1 MGVTW
6 TKEQQQV
13 IDVRDRN
20 ILVSAAAGS
29 GKTAVLV
36 ERIISMLTRDAEP
49 VDVDRLLIVTFTE
62 AAAAEMK
69 ERIRGAIEKKLM
81 ECPDNEHLKQQ
92 ATLIHNA
99 RITTIH
105 SFCLSVVKDHFH
117 AIDIDP
123 GFRTGEEGELK
134 LLRQEVLGEVLEEKY
149 SQKSQRFLDFSLAY
163 GNGRDDKK
171 IEELILK
178 IYEFSRSYPSPEEW
192 IRRCMDAYRPDSI
205 EELEASES
213 VRLAMEHTMEYLR
226 EADGLLTAGLAIC
239 QEADG
244 PTAYEPTLLGD
255 QQMIEGLLAAGSFEK
270 MAKAMAGVSWVRLAA
285 NRDKTVDGE
294 KAAMVK
300 AIRDEVKEI
309 VKDLAGQYFY
319 QSAEG
324 MLSDLRACRPA
335 MEELAELVLLFS
347 ARFEEKKR
355 SQNMIDFS
363 DMEQY
368 ALRILAEKTAE
379 GFRPSAVAR
388 EYQEQFQEIMIDE
401 YQDSNLI
408 QETILT
414 SISTVSSG
422 RYNIFMVGDVKQSI
436 YRFRLSRPEL
446 FMEKFHTYETACEA
460 DSHTED
466 RENGCLKQRIDLH
479 KNFRSRK
486 EVLDSVNFI
495 FRQIMTQKL
504 GGIAYDDQAALYVGA
519 DYQEGEHLETEVL
532 VIDSDLPEWEDEP
545 GNPGEDG
552 ESAGQPDKGRES
564 VASAKM
570 TDRELEARGIASRIR
585 ELKERHQVID
595 KKTGKFRPVRYSDIV
610 ILTRSIRGFADVFT
624 EVLNREG
631 IPAYAGTR
639 EGYFEAQEIGVL
651 LDYLRIL
658 DNQQQDIPLAAVL
671 ASSFCRMT
679 EEELAKVRSEYRE
692 FPFCKAVAC
701 YRAEGSDPKIQR
713 KLEECLGQMEA
724 FRRIVPYTPIHELL
738 WRILEETGYG
748 DYVSALPGGEQRQG
762 RTLTCWWRKREP
774 LNPPVTRGCSIS
786 CAMWSSSRS
795 MMWTTGR
802 QVSRTNRRILCVL

>member
-1 MGVTW
+1 
-6 TKEQQQV
+6 
-13 IDVRDRN
+13 
-20 ILVSAAAGS
+20 
-29 GKTAVLV
+29 
-36 ERIISMLTRDAEP
+36 
-49 VDVDRLLIVTFTE
+49 
-62 AAAAEMK
+62 
-69 ERIRGAIEKKLM
+69 
-81 ECPDNEHLKQQ
+81 
-92 ATLIHNA
+92 
-99 RITTIH
+99 
-105 SFCLSVVKDHFH
+105 
-117 AIDIDP
+117 
-123 GFRTGEEGELK
+123 
-134 LLRQEVLGEVLEEKY
+134 
-149 SQKSQRFLDFSLAY
+149 
-163 GNGRDDKK
+163 
-171 IEELILK
+171 
-178 IYEFSRSYPSPEEW
+178 
-192 IRRCMDAYRPDSI
+192 MDAYRPDSI

-446 FMEKFHTYETACEA
+446 F
-460 DSHTED
+460 
-466 RENGCLKQRIDLH
+466 I
-479 KNFRSRK
+479 
-486 EVLDSVNFI
+486 
-495 FRQIMTQKL
+495 
-504 GGIAYDDQAALYVGA
+504 
-519 DYQEGEHLETEVL
+519 
-532 VIDSDLPEWEDEP
+532 
-545 GNPGEDG
+545 
-552 ESAGQPDKGRES
+552 
-564 VASAKM
+564 
-570 TDRELEARGIASRIR
+570 
-585 ELKERHQVID
+585 
-595 KKTGKFRPVRYSDIV
+595 
-610 ILTRSIRGFADVFT
+610 
-624 EVLNREG
+624 
-631 IPAYAGTR
+631 
-639 EGYFEAQEIGVL
+639 
-651 LDYLRIL
+651 
-658 DNQQQDIPLAAVL
+658 
-671 ASSFCRMT
+671 
-679 EEELAKVRSEYRE
+679 
-692 FPFCKAVAC
+692 
-701 YRAEGSDPKIQR
+701 
-713 KLEECLGQMEA
+713 
-724 FRRIVPYTPIHELL
+724 
-738 WRILEETGYG
+738 
-748 DYVSALPGGEQRQG
+748 
-762 RTLTCWWRKREP
+762 
-774 LNPPVTRGCSIS
+774 
-786 CAMWSSSRS
+786 
-795 MMWTTGR
+795 
-802 QVSRTNRRILCVL
+802 